1 MRHAACVV
9 LVAVLAAAAG
19 LAPAAEIAGPRA
31 VEPYRLVRLTA
42 ADVGPKTGVLWRVR
56 GPGQVDY
63 ATPRKGRE
71 LVFVAPPG
79 KYTVSLLT
87 VKTTAAGPEL
97 DEVET
102 EVVIG
107 IPDPMPP
114 TPTPPAPVPPAPQPP
129 LPPAPEG
136 FRVIFVYETSAPLT
150 PAAQQVM
157 FSEKVRQYLDAKA
170 KGWRRFDKDVDAGNE
185 KDAEIKALWQAA
197 RPKVTAVPAVIVAVG
212 GKAEVLPLPA
222 DEDAALKTL
231 KQYGGE

>member
-1 MRHAACVV
+1 MRHAACGI

-56 GPGQVDY
+56 GPGPVDF

-102 EVVIG
+102 EVVVG

-114 TPTPPAPVPPAPQPP
+114 KPVPPTPPDPVKPDGELGLRKASRDGAGKVAGAAAHRAALAKANRSHASAVAAGAFPDAPAY
-129 LPPAPEG
+129 LAG
-136 FRVIFVYETSAPLT
+136 WRDANKASGAD
-150 PAAQQVM
+150 PAAWKPWAEAVSARLAELHKAGKLPGK
-157 FSEKVRQYLDAKA
+157 SEWAA
-170 KGWRRFDKDVDAGNE
+170 AFT
-185 KDAEIKALWQAA
+185 EI
-197 RPKVTAVPAVIVAVG
+197 
-212 GKAEVLPLPA
+212 A
-222 DEDAALKTL
+222 DGLGDN
-231 KQYGGE
+231 